1 VPFRFFFS
9 SGCAVKSAMLSLQQ
23 FDYGSSAKSENSS
36 PTLTASN
43 ACQNQA
49 FSI

>member
-1 VPFRFFFS
+1 
-9 SGCAVKSAMLSLQQ
+9 MLSLQL
-23 FDYGSSAKSENSS
+23 FDYGSSAKSENGS
-36 PTLTASN
+36 PTLAAST